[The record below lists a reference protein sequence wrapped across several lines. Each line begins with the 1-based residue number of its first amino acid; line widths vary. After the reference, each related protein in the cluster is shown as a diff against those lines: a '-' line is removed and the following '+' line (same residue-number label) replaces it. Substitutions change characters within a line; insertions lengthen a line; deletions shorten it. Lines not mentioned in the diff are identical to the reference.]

1 MLNKSLLTLAML
13 TTFVAAS
20 EMEAIL
26 EVGRDN
32 TELSAQSQG
41 KIDATDSAT
50 DKLINEFK
58 VVSKQVEGLK
68 LYNAQKRIQ
77 IQAQL
82 DLMDQYDEQLVQVV
96 MFKREDNF
104 MVILKCHYNKYLISH
119 QLRIYTEMAKIFHQT
134 FYTKAG

>member
-13 TTFVAAS
+13 TSFVAAS

-32 TELSAQSQG
+32 TELSAQSQS

-82 DLMDQYDEQLVQVV
+82 DLMDQYDEQLSSSCRHAKTSPTSSPKNASWLRKIRKTRYT
-96 MFKREDNF
+96 F
-104 MVILKCHYNKYLISH
+104 SH
-119 QLRIYTEMAKIFHQT
+119 RRKIAKT
-134 FYTKAG
+134 

>member
-96 MFKREDNF
+96 VMQRQVPASSSKNASWPREIRKTRYTF
-104 MVILKCHYNKYLISH
+104 SH
-119 QLRIYTEMAKIFHQT
+119 RRKIAKTRFS
-134 FYTKAG
+134 